1 MFQTQRFKNNVKTLK
16 NVVTGR
22 PRAVKHTN
30 TIISIRVQ
38 NYKKEMTWRTDYGKI
53 SIIPSPP
60 PLAPPSPHPQHP
72 LSPPP
77 SRPLSCPL
85 HDTISRYPFR

>member
-16 NVVTGR
+16 NVVAGR

-38 NYKKEMTWRTDYGKI
+38 NYKKEMTWRTDYGKF
-53 SIIPSPP
+53 P
-60 PLAPPSPHPQHP
+60 
-72 LSPPP
+72 
-77 SRPLSCPL
+77 
-85 HDTISRYPFR
+85 